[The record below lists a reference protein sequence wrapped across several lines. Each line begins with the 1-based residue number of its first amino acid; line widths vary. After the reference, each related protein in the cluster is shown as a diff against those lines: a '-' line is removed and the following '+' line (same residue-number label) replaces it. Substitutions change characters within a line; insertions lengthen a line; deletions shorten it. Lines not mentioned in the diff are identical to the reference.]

1 MAARCGMTAEG
12 VSVRIFARC
21 SAICAMP
28 ADADAGSGGKRI
40 GRPAVLCGALDPRPY
55 ALSVN
60 PDDNLAGIHQ
70 ISCSSLELAKSACPN
85 DFETVAIAAGD
96 CDVREALQGTKA
108 GRILDL
114 ELQEPTR
121 TPRSSVIA
129 YLDSD
134 AMGGCASDD

>member
-1 MAARCGMTAEG
+1 MQRDLRHASRCRRWLWRQAH
-12 VSVRIFARC
+12 
-21 SAICAMP
+21 
-28 ADADAGSGGKRI
+28 
-40 GRPAVLCGALDPRPY
+40 RPTRRSLCGALDPRPY

-85 DFETVAIAAGD
+85 DLEAVAIAAGD

>member
-1 MAARCGMTAEG
+1 MQRDLRHASRCRRWLWRQAH
-12 VSVRIFARC
+12 
-21 SAICAMP
+21 SADP
-28 ADADAGSGGKRI
+28 
-40 GRPAVLCGALDPRPY
+40 PVLCGALDPRPH

-70 ISCSSLELAKSACPN
+70 TLAKSACPN
-85 DFETVAIAAGD
+85 DLETVAIPAGD
-96 CDVREALQGTKA
+96 GDVREALQGTKA

-114 ELQEPTR
+114 KLQEPPR
-121 TPRSSVIA
+121 TPRSSIIA